1 MRDNIRTLSTNSASN
16 RNDLDGLLYVPDLQ
30 SSDPCTNLSAQYVLP
45 NVTRRA
51 NLPSEQYP
59 FVALAPW
66 MTPNCTKSYLAAAY
80 DASAFI
86 FYLTDSHTGIP
97 PPVNDEAWNLNDGGS
112 WKSEN
117 AYPVYAIPSNAGRIV
132 MHQLAVYSGIPTNG
146 SRGDLLTAAHSSS
159 NYSRL
164 YTTIATN
171 TPSALPSLW
180 AFLLIV
186 LGVVLFLVGITSL
199 SMHCI
204 QRRKRRA
211 LQRRV
216 AAGEVDLEALGIKKL
231 TVPQEALDKL
241 PTFTYV
247 AEEEPA
253 IDTQRTE
260 PQAKTHDISCV
271 RLSLPEVGSKRRSG
285 SEPPHTVPPRSTNGS
300 SPLASPWTSPSL
312 THRQLTYSQPICTIC
327 IEDFESQRTV
337 VRKLPCQH
345 IYHPKCID
353 TFLTKSSSLCP
364 VCKTA
369 VLQKGYCPEK
379 ITNAMVRSER
389 QVRRRQQRETPETP
403 EVIEEGQS
411 SRNGGNLRFSE
422 RPVTVGRRMASF
434 HRQFGRPARTSD
446 GDNRSSSAPTAPTA
460 LEMSDRTSNPPP
472 AITEAS
478 SRPVIDL
485 NERRR
490 RRISELLGHQPT
502 ADDEDR
508 ERRAGMSRCK
518 SHLYVD
524 LSHNSTISTGDWSID
539 YCTRAK
545 SFRIDISRISLIDES
560 NGDYDI
566 WKLGLISRTVP
577 GSLFG
582 HRSMSVVLVRILGLN
597 VELSCLFQLSCL
609 LYLSKALRVRRGVSH
624 R

>member
-1 MRDNIRTLSTNSASN
+1 MPRRSRKTGQNSNCIDIQQSNSSFDLFMSDNIRTLSTNSASN
-16 RNDLDGLLYVPDLQ
+16 RNDIGGLLYVPDLQ
-30 SSDPCTNLSAQYVLP
+30 PSDPCTNLSAQYVLP

-51 NLPSEQYP
+51 NLPSGQYP
-59 FVALAPW
+59 FVAFAPW
-66 MTPNCTKSYLAAAY
+66 ITPNCTRSYLAAAY

-97 PPVNDEAWNLNDGGS
+97 PSVNDETWNLNDGGS

-132 MHQLAVYSGIPTNG
+132 MRQLAVYSGTPNNG

-164 YTTIATN
+164 YTTISTN
-171 TPSALPSLW
+171 TQSALPSLW

-216 AAGEVDLEALGIKKL
+216 AAGEVDLEALGIKRL

-241 PTFTYV
+241 TTFIYL
-247 AEEEPA
+247 ADEEPA

-260 PQAKTHDISCV
+260 SSAKTPDISCV
-271 RLSLPEVGSKRRSG
+271 RRSLPEMGSKRRSV
-285 SEPPHTVPPRSTNGS
+285 SEPLHTVPPRSTNGS
-300 SPLASPWTSPSL
+300 GPLASPWTSSSL

-345 IYHPKCID
+345 IYHPECID

-364 VCKTA
+364 VCKSA
-369 VLQKGYCPEK
+369 VLQKGYCPDK
-379 ITNAMVRSER
+379 ITNAMVRRER
-389 QVRRRQQRETPETP
+389 QVRRRQQRETLETP

-411 SRNGGNLRFSE
+411 SRNGGNLPVSE
-422 RPVTVGRRMASF
+422 RPVTVGRRRQMASF
-434 HRQFGRPARTSD
+434 HRQFGRSARTSD
-446 GDNRSSSAPTAPTA
+446 GANRSSSAPTAPTV
-460 LEMSDRTSNPPP
+460 LEMSDRTSSPPS

-478 SRPVIDL
+478 PRPVIDL

-490 RRISELLGHQPT
+490 RRISELLGHQFT
-502 ADDEDR
+502 ADEEER

-518 SHLYVD
+518 SHLYFD
-524 LSHNSTISTGDWSID
+524 LSHNPTIKHW
-539 YCTRAK
+539 
-545 SFRIDISRISLIDES
+545 
-560 NGDYDI
+560 
-566 WKLGLISRTVP
+566 
-577 GSLFG
+577 
-582 HRSMSVVLVRILGLN
+582 
-597 VELSCLFQLSCL
+597 
-609 LYLSKALRVRRGVSH
+609 
-624 R
+624 